1 MTGRFRSITTDGQFK
16 RVLSNLID
24 NAVKYAYPRTEIR
37 VDASVEGQIAV
48 INIHNEG
55 IELLSSDTE
64 RIFEYGY
71 RATAAQDVYAPW
83 TGIGLDVAR
92 EISDPPRGPMPP
104 VHGPLPADAIREVT
118 TVDAMVTAP
127 DAVRGTHFA
136 FVAFAGMTLL
146 DLVGVHD
153 AIARIGR
160 MKLDETARFSFAS
173 ATEDPWTEHGARF
186 DAGFLRPDLGDV
198 DVLVVPGGLGT
209 RELVDDPDVIAWL
222 RTHPPNRL
230 KVSVCTGALLL
241 GAAGFLEGRRATTH
255 HSAVADLARFGA
267 KHEDARVV
275 HDRALVT
282 GGGVTSAIDVG
293 LHVVRLF
300 HGDEAAKAV
309 ARQME
314 WR

>member
-1 MTGRFRSITTDGQFK
+1 MRWLYHALPAQDLPTADYAPRSLGSEGFIHCSFQPMVAESVRLYFAETPRSQM
-16 RVLSNLID
+16 RVLRID
-24 NAVKYAYPRTEIR
+24 PRR
-37 VDASVEGQIAV
+37 
-48 INIHNEG
+48 
-55 IELLSSDTE
+55 
-64 RIFEYGY
+64 
-71 RATAAQDVYAPW
+71 
-83 TGIGLDVAR
+83 LDVAV
-92 EISDPPRGPMPP
+92 ELADTPRGSMPH
-104 VHGPLPADAIREVT
+104 VHGPVPADAIREVM
-118 TVDAMVTAP
+118 TVDAVGTAP

-160 MKLDETARFSFAS
+160 SKLDDTARFSFAS
-173 ATEDPWTEHGARF
+173 ATEDVWTEHGARF
-186 DAGFLRPDLGDV
+186 DAGYLRPDLADV

-209 RELVDDPDVIAWL
+209 RTLLEDAEVIRWL
-222 RTHPPNRL
+222 RTYPANRL

-255 HSAVADLARFGA
+255 HSAIADLARFGA

-275 HDRALVT
+275 HDRSLVT
-282 GGGVTSAIDVG
+282 GGGVTCALDVG

-300 HGDEAAKAV
+300 HGDDAATAI

>member
-1 MTGRFRSITTDGQFK
+1 MRMRWLYHALPARDVPTGDYAPPSLASDGFIHCSYQPMVAESVRLYFAGTPSAEM
-16 RVLSNLID
+16 RVL
-24 NAVKYAYPRTEIR
+24 R
-37 VDASVEGQIAV
+37 VDP
-48 INIHNEG
+48 
-55 IELLSSDTE
+55 
-64 RIFEYGY
+64 R
-71 RATAAQDVYAPW
+71 R
-83 TGIGLDVAR
+83 LDVAL
-92 EISDPPRGPMPP
+92 EVADTPRGPMPH
-104 VHGPLPADAIREVT
+104 VHGPIPADAIREVT
-118 TVDAMVTAP
+118 AVDSIATAP
-127 DAVRGTHFA
+127 DVVRGTHFA

-160 MKLDETARFSFAS
+160 SKLDDTARFSFAS
-173 ATEDPWTEHGARF
+173 ATDDPWTEHGARL
-186 DAGFLRPDLGDV
+186 DAGFLRPDLADV

-209 RELVDDPDVIAWL
+209 RELVDDAEVIGWL
-222 RTHPPNRL
+222 RTYPANRL

-255 HSAVADLARFGA
+255 HSAIVDLARFGA

-300 HGDEAAKAV
+300 HGVEAAAAV